1 MILIE
6 NDNSIKSYN
15 YVDNIDYN
23 FDLKLSQRE
32 KQILRLL
39 VLGLSNK
46 EISKNLG
53 ISVNT
58 VKNHLNNIFK
68 KLGVNG
74 RTQAAISTMKNK
86 KLKNVSRET
95 SDRIICKSNK

>member
-6 NDNSIKSYN
+6 NDDSIKSYN